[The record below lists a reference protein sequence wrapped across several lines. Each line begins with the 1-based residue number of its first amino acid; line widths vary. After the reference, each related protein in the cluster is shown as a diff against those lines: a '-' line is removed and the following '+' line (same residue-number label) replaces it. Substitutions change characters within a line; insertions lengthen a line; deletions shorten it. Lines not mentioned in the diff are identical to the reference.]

1 MEVRRILL
9 TGFEP
14 FGGLSENISWQIAEF
29 LGGTSSIVELGP
41 RESGSGQALHRSI
54 CVEWVAPVSYT
65 HLTLPTICS
74 V

>member
-41 RESGSGQALHRSI
+41 RESLSLIHI
-54 CVEWVAPVSYT
+54 
-65 HLTLPTICS
+65 
-74 V
+74 